1 MIKLFN
7 FIKKTP
13 PNGVVVSVIFGI
25 ENHGNPSHYDLHI
38 ENFNS
43 DELKFSIEYQ
53 YKIFGVL
60 YLSAIVLMTTV
71 AIGNVIAGPDAST
84 WLYAAGGVLFT
95 ISGVVLIFYAYGNK
109 QKFSMRIRNL
119 ILYYLGQL
127 LIAFSLFYV

>member
-1 MIKLFN
+1 MPQSFHLSWRVFGAWE

-53 YKIFGVL
+53 YQAISLVMFL
-60 YLSAIVLMTTV
+60 SQMYL
-71 AIGNVIAGPDAST
+71 
-84 WLYAAGGVLFT
+84 
-95 ISGVVLIFYAYGNK
+95 
-109 QKFSMRIRNL
+109 R
-119 ILYYLGQL
+119 
-127 LIAFSLFYV
+127 

>member
-1 MIKLFN
+1 MRYCLN

-53 YKIFGVL
+53 YNNG
-60 YLSAIVLMTTV
+60 M
-71 AIGNVIAGPDAST
+71 ST
-84 WLYAAGGVLFT
+84 LKKSPTPGSGG
-95 ISGVVLIFYAYGNK
+95 
-109 QKFSMRIRNL
+109 
-119 ILYYLGQL
+119 
-127 LIAFSLFYV
+127 